1 MPMAIKWS
9 SSGLIRSIMCGIL
22 LILSPC
28 GVIFRHTYLSY
39 TNFKE
44 QLVDWLVAGAVTGAK
59 GVNWVQIQSGT
70 EKWPCNTSTVNGH
83 GM

>member
-1 MPMAIKWS
+1 MF
-9 SSGLIRSIMCGIL
+9 GIL
-22 LILSPC
+22 LILSPY

-44 QLVDWLVAGAVTGAK
+44 QLVDWLVAGVVTGAK
-59 GVNWVQIQSGT
+59 GVNWVQIQSGA
-70 EKWPCNTSTVNGH
+70 EKWPCNTNNGH

>member
-1 MPMAIKWS
+1 M
-9 SSGLIRSIMCGIL
+9 
-22 LILSPC
+22 
-28 GVIFRHTYLSY
+28 IFRHTYLSY